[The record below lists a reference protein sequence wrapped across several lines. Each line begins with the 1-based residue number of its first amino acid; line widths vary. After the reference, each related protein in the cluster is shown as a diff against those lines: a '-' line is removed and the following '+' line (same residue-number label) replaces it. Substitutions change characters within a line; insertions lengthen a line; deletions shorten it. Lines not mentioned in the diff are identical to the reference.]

1 MVFAIDLQ
9 ASIGRPLKKK
19 AMAKTLHALS
29 DDRGT
34 VIAGHFT
41 AGVYYVRL
49 VGYISSRLGIEIA
62 SHLRRQLADAPA
74 VTCFF
79 DVASI
84 EGGDFA
90 ARSAIA
96 RALLANRAQVTST
109 TTLVAPGPIHMR
121 ARAFVTMLERA
132 GQVVDSDAAF
142 RARLMEAAPS
152 SASLLD
158 SNRPARVAR
167 SSFRPAARSL
177 RPRARS
183 VTHA

>member
-1 MVFAIDLQ
+1 
-9 ASIGRPLKKK
+9 
-19 AMAKTLHALS
+19 MAKTLHALS
-29 DDRGT
+29 DERGA
-34 VIAGHFT
+34 VVAGHLT
-41 AGVYYVRL
+41 AGVYYARL
-49 VGYISSRLGIEIA
+49 VGYISSGLGIEIA
-62 SHLRRQLADAPA
+62 SQLRRHLGDAPA

-79 DVASI
+79 DVGSV

-96 RALLANRAQVTST
+96 RALLANRAQVTSI

-121 ARAFVTMLERA
+121 ARAFATMLERA

-142 RARLMEAAPS
+142 QARLAEAAPS
-152 SASLLD
+152 AVHLLD
-158 SNRPARVAR
+158 SKRPARVSR
-167 SSFRPAARSL
+167 SSIRPAARSL

>member
-1 MVFAIDLQ
+1 
-9 ASIGRPLKKK
+9 
-19 AMAKTLHALS
+19 MAKTLHALS

-34 VIAGHFT
+34 VVAGHLT

-49 VGYISSRLGIEIA
+49 AGYISSGLGIDIA
-62 SHLRRQLADAPA
+62 SQLRRQLADAAA
-74 VTCFF
+74 VTCFI

-96 RALLANRAQVTST
+96 RALLANRAQVTSI
-109 TTLVAPGPIHMR
+109 TTLIASGHIPMR
-121 ARAFVTMLERA
+121 AKAFVTMLERA

-142 RARLMEAAPS
+142 RARLVDAAPS
-152 SASLLD
+152 AASLLD
-158 SNRPARVAR
+158 SSRPPRVAR
-167 SSFRPAARSL
+167 SSIRPIARSL